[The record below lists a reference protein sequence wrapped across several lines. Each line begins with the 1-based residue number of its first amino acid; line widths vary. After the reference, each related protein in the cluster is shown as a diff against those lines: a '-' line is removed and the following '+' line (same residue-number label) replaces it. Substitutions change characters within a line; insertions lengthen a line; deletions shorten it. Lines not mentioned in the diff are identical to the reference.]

1 LQYSDFKANKQ
12 NKVEQLTH
20 KDIENKQEQFP
31 ITIVCDAIRTPE
43 NIGMCFRISES
54 FGVQKIYLHENSPS
68 IENKIVKK
76 TARNTVN
83 QIQHAS
89 YHDFDALI
97 EQLKQEGN
105 TIIGIE
111 ITDKSI
117 NIQDFDFKNLGKIA
131 LLLGSERNGIK
142 NIDLVDETVAI
153 PMFGRNSSMNVIH
166 SLAITLYEVTNQLA
180 KKKLILKRAQN
191 NKNRNTEINSAH
203 NERSFIS

>member
-1 LQYSDFKANKQ
+1 L
-12 NKVEQLTH
+12 EQLTH
-20 KDIENKQEQFP
+20 NDIENNQKQYP

-54 FGVQKIYLHENSPS
+54 FGVEKIYFHENSPT
-68 IENKIVKK
+68 IENRIVQK
-76 TARNTVN
+76 TARNTLN
-83 QIQHAS
+83 QIKHAS

-97 EQLKQEGN
+97 QQLKTAGN

-117 NIQDFDFKNLGKIA
+117 NIQDFDFKNHEKLV

-142 NIDLVDETVAI
+142 NINSVDKTIAI
-153 PMFGRNSSMNVIH
+153 PMYGRNSSMNVIH

-180 KKKLILKRAQN
+180 KK
-191 NKNRNTEINSAH
+191 
-203 NERSFIS
+203 